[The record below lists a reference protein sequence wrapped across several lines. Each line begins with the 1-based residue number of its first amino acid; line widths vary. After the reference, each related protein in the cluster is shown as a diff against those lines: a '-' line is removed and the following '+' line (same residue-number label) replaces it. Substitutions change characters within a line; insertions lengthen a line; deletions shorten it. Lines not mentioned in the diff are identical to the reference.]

1 MLKNFVKLFS
11 GDPAKKT
18 VEQYRPL
25 VERINALEA
34 GYEALSDEALRA
46 KTDEF
51 KARIKEL
58 TGDLEGLTEKE
69 KIKAEQDAL
78 DELMPEAFA
87 AVREASKR
95 TIGLRHYDVQII
107 GGAVLHSGAIAE
119 MRTGEGKTLV
129 ATMPVYLNALL
140 GRGVH
145 LITVNDYL
153 ARRDARWMAP
163 IYHALGLS
171 VGVLQM
177 AAMTENGKKAFL
189 VDFSREAPQEDQNH
203 LRMTD
208 RAEAYNADVTFGTN
222 SEFGFD
228 YLRDN
233 MAMKLE
239 NRVQTRPGQGQRGG
253 HYFAMVD
260 EVDNVLID
268 EARTPLIISGPASGD
283 LEWYGRM
290 AQVAKQLKP
299 EDIEMDEKSRA
310 VNLTEVGISRVETML
325 GVQLIDPDRPEDLD
339 PEQARLM
346 GYLQQSLR
354 AQFLFARNK
363 DYLVQGGKV
372 VIVDESTGR
381 LMPGRRWSD
390 GLHQAVEAKEG
401 VKVEPES
408 VTYAAVTLQNYY
420 RMYQKLAGMTGTALT
435 EAEEFNKIYK
445 LEVASI
451 PPHLEYQSFGK
462 DAPLTEI
469 KTKDEDG
476 YAYSYFAKA
485 GGTEPLFYRRKDY
498 PDVIY
503 RTVEAKLRAIA
514 QEIARFNA
522 LGRPLLV
529 GTTSVESSERLS
541 NRLKAEPMRRLMQY
555 LLVRDHYVRANNI
568 EEDGRLIADLAPF
581 NDPIERI
588 APDALRAFIKPHGM
602 TNISLDDETNF
613 KRLLELLRLP
623 ESARERL
630 KKIIQG
636 GVNYQVLNA
645 KRHTEESQ
653 IIAKAGSF
661 GAVTIATNMA
671 GRGVDIKLGG
681 EFDPNNLAEIK
692 RILSKDIPDIYKL
705 SDIEIFKT
713 MLEAFGKR
721 LGLNDVRRFMDE
733 SPLDY
738 PAALRR
744 AFIKEAQLSE
754 ALLQSK
760 ALGEWDLLGYAL
772 AKINISTGLFNKI
785 KSFWEH
791 SEQEIV
797 VDAVGG
803 LHVVG
808 SERHEARR
816 IDNQLRGR
824 AARQGD
830 PGSSRFYLSLEDDLM
845 RIQGGAQVS
854 ALMERLKVDDSLPL
868 EARLVASVIEQSQHR
883 IEGANFDVRKHLLE
897 YDDVLNTQ
905 RRQIYLQRDK
915 IFVKEDLSGDVAEM
929 LDAEVSR
936 RVAAGLA
943 DEEGPWRLLA
953 WLEQVQP
960 VFESNDG
967 LFPSYAFKLLL
978 ADLNAH
984 AADGTARPAILN
996 LISNSIQAE
1005 YAHTLRAIEQIIR
1018 RTGETLETQ
1027 IAEREESLDAFFQS
1041 LRDREDSPKPQKL
1054 IEEVNAL
1061 ARLAI
1066 KPNNDLLKKLADDPD
1081 DAKDDIQE
1089 ALAEQLTAISATR
1102 VIGAIQ
1108 KRVGEQIQWQNPL
1121 PSAWDE
1127 LSDVL
1132 LNTTRDALE
1141 KKRER
1146 LNSQIARDLDV
1157 LSQRED
1163 VSTDAG
1169 KLRLLIALS
1178 QGARAGFDQ
1187 KTHRQV
1193 KQVFARFAYVF
1204 HAAHLLEGRDAES
1217 VADDAMSHLEAAE
1230 EALRETWGQ
1239 SEFARLSQ
1247 TATKLADF
1255 GPAAR
1260 ALSRVEGF
1268 GESKLNEAASS
1279 LSAEE
1284 AGVLSSALGRYI
1296 LNESHRRLLLGAFSE
1311 LWVEYLTRIEALR
1324 VSIGLEA
1331 YAQRDPLVQY
1341 KRSASEMFQQLLED
1355 VRALVIGRAFA
1366 AKPRRVDITPI
1377 EVAETAPAPEEIAAQ
1392 IGGESK
1398 KKRRRR
1404 N

>member
-11 GDPAKKT
+11 GDPTKKT

-25 VERINALEA
+25 VEQVNALEA
-34 GYEALSDEALRA
+34 QFESLNDDELRSR
-46 KTDEF
+46 TDIF
-51 KARIKEL
+51 KARVAQA
-58 TGDLEGLTEKE
+58 LEGVEDENAKR
-69 KIKAEQDAL
+69 KAEQDVL
-78 DELMPEAFA
+78 NELMPEAFA

-95 TIGLRHYDVQII
+95 TIGLRHYDVQVI
-107 GGAVLHSGAIAE
+107 GGAALHSGSIAE

-129 ATMPVYLNALL
+129 ATMPIYLNALT

-189 VDFSREAPQEDQNH
+189 VDFERESPQEDQRH
-203 LRMTD
+203 LRMVD
-208 RAEAYNADVTFGTN
+208 RVEAYLADVTFGTN

-233 MAMKLE
+233 MAMRLE
-239 NRVQTRPGQGQRGG
+239 NRVQRG

-290 AQVAKQLKP
+290 AQIVKQLKP
-299 EDIEMDEKSRA
+299 EDYEMDEKSRSI
-310 VNLTEVGISRVETML
+310 NLTEIGVSRVESLL
-325 GVQLIDPDRPEDLD
+325 GIQLIDPDRPEDLN
-339 PEQARLM
+339 PEQDRLM

-354 AQFLFARNK
+354 AQFLFIRNK

-408 VTYAAVTLQNYY
+408 VTYATVTLQNYY

-451 PPHLEYQSFGK
+451 SPHLEYQSFGK

-469 KTKDEDG
+469 KAKDEDG

-485 GGTEPLFYRRKDY
+485 GETEPLFYRRKDY

-503 RTVEAKLRAIA
+503 RTVEAKLRAIV
-514 QEIARFNA
+514 QEIVRFNA

-541 NRLKAEPMRRLMQY
+541 NRLKAEPVRRLMQY
-555 LLVRDHYVRANNI
+555 MLVREHYIRANNL
-568 EEDGRLIADLAPF
+568 EEDGRLIADLVPF
-581 NDPIERI
+581 NEPIERI
-588 APDALRAFIKPHGM
+588 TPDALRAFIKPHGM
-602 TNISLDDETNF
+602 TNISLDDETNLNN
-613 KRLLELLRLP
+613 LLELLRLP
-623 ESARERL
+623 ESAKNRL
-630 KKIIQG
+630 KSVLQG
-636 GVNYQVLNA
+636 GVPHQVLNA
-645 KRHTEESQ
+645 RRHTEESQ
-653 IIAKAGSF
+653 IIAGAGAF

-681 EFDPNNLAEIK
+681 ELAEEVISAVNRVLGK
-692 RILSKDIPDIYKL
+692 SGYKDPFDMTH
-705 SDIEIFKT
+705 DE
-713 MLEAFGKR
+713 
-721 LGLNDVRRFMDE
+721 RR
-733 SPLDY
+733 
-738 PAALRR
+738 
-744 AFIKEAQLSE
+744 E
-754 ALLQSK
+754 ALKKLDSSAYGLYEAEVKNFLQYFDDMESVK
-760 ALGEWDLLGYAL
+760 EL
-772 AKINISTGLFNKI
+772 
-785 KSFWEH
+785 
-791 SEQEIV
+791 
-797 VDAVGG
+797 GG
-803 LHVVG
+803 LHVIG

-845 RIQGGAQVS
+845 RVQGGAQVS

-905 RRQIYLQRDK
+905 RQQIYLQRDK

-929 LDAEVSR
+929 LDAEVTK
-936 RVAAGLA
+936 RVEAGLA

-953 WLEQVQP
+953 WLDQVQP
-960 VFESNDG
+960 AFDSKNG
-967 LFPSYAFKLLL
+967 LFPSFGFKLLL
-978 ADLNAH
+978 NQIGSDVRRSTLDIVAK
-984 AADGTARPAILN
+984 
-996 LISNSIQAE
+996 SIEAE
-1005 YAHTLRAIEQIIR
+1005 YAHAMHAIEQLIQ
-1018 RTGETLETQ
+1018 RTGESLEAQ
-1027 IAEREESLDAFFQS
+1027 ISEREDALDAFFQT
-1041 LRDREDSPKPQKL
+1041 LGDREDNPKPQKL
-1054 IEEVNAL
+1054 VEEINSL
-1061 ARLAI
+1061 ARLAL

-1089 ALAEQLTAISATR
+1089 MLSSQLTIISATR

-1108 KRVGEQIQWQNPL
+1108 NRIGEQIQWQTPL
-1121 PSAWDE
+1121 PSDWDE
-1127 LSDVL
+1127 LSDIL
-1132 LNTTRDALE
+1132 LNTSRDAFE

-1146 LNSQIARDLDV
+1146 LNSQVARDIDML
-1157 LSQRED
+1157 LQRED

-1169 KLRLLIALS
+1169 KLRLLITLA
-1178 QGARAGFDQ
+1178 QGTRTAFDQ
-1187 KTHRQV
+1187 KTHKQV
-1193 KQVFARFAYVF
+1193 KQVFTRFAYAF
-1204 HAAHLLEGRDAES
+1204 YAAKLLEGKDAES
-1217 VADDAMSHLEAAE
+1217 IADDVMNHLETAE

-1239 SEFARLSQ
+1239 TEFTRLSQ
-1247 TATKLADF
+1247 NASRLADF

-1260 ALSRVEGF
+1260 IAF
-1268 GESKLNEAASS
+1268 GEERLNDAVSS
-1279 LSAEE
+1279 LGESE
-1284 AGVLSSALGRYI
+1284 AGVLSSAIGKYV
-1296 LNESHRRLLLGAFSE
+1296 LNEVHRQLLLGAFSE
-1311 LWVEYLTRIEALR
+1311 LWVEYLTKVEALR

-1341 KRSASEMFQQLLED
+1341 KGRASEMFAQLLEE
-1355 VRALVIGRAFA
+1355 VRGLVIGRAFA
-1366 AKPRRVDITPI
+1366 ARPRRVEITPI
-1377 EVAETAPAPEEIAAQ
+1377 ETTETASAPSETSVQ
-1392 IGGESK
+1392 IGGTLGGK